1 MTEANPNRGAGGD
14 AFRVLVVDDEVL
26 YARALA
32 REIARHGAACDVVH
46 TAADAI
52 ASASKGRY
60 GAILLDHKLPDDDGI
75 RIVPVLR
82 ARQPDAAVIVMTA
95 FEAIPNAI
103 QAIRQGAEDYLV
115 KQTSVKPIVD
125 KVLEVRRRGQVRPA
139 SGEEHAPA
147 CGLLGN
153 SPAIEAVREQLRR
166 VGGRPDTTVLLTGE
180 TGSGKEVAARFLHEA
195 FAAKDSPFIPVDC
208 VALPGTLVES
218 LLFGHEKGAFTG
230 ADRAVTGAFEA
241 AGEGT
246 LFLDEIGE
254 MDLAL
259 QGKLLRVLESR
270 EFSRVGSVKRLPVRA
285 RVVAA
290 THRDLLELAHAGSFR
305 FDLYQRLSVFP
316 VRLPPL
322 RDRGDDALLL
332 AQHFV
337 DQVCRR
343 MGRRPEPLPK
353 DVEECLRAWDF
364 PGNVRELKNVIER
377 ALILGD
383 SGRVEL
389 RNLPERVLR
398 GDGVDVPIPAGTMPV
413 DFVPGV
419 DTLETVE
426 RRMIR
431 EALDRAG
438 GVKAEAARLL
448 GIRRFRLLRRL
459 DRLGMKEGGGLASG
473 PRGGDE

>member
-1 MTEANPNRGAGGD
+1 MTEPIAPRAAAPD
-14 AFRVLVVDDEVL
+14 AFRVLVVDDEML

-32 REIARHGAACDVVH
+32 RELARAGAACDVAH
-46 TAADAI
+46 TAADAL
-52 ASASKGRY
+52 ARAAGGRY
-60 GAILLDHKLPDDDGI
+60 DAILPDHKLPADDGI
-75 RIVPVLR
+75 RIVPILR
-82 ARQPDAAVIVMTA
+82 ARQPGATVLVMTA

-115 KQTSVKPIVD
+115 KQTSVQPIVD
-125 KVLEVRRRGQVRPA
+125 AVMEIGRRRLVRAGIGDDAEP
-139 SGEEHAPA
+139 G
-147 CGLLGN
+147 CGLLGR
-153 SPAIEAVREQLRR
+153 SPVIEAAREQLRR
-166 VGGRPDTTVLLTGE
+166 VGARPDTTVLLTGE
-180 TGSGKEVAARFLHEA
+180 TGCGKEVAARWLHEA
-195 FAAKDSPFIPVDC
+195 FAPKGSPFVPVDC
-208 VALPGTLVES
+208 VALPGQLVES

-241 AGEGT
+241 AGDGT

-254 MDLAL
+254 MDLSL

-270 EFSRVGSVKRLPVRA
+270 EFTRVGSVKRLPVRA
-285 RVVAA
+285 RIVAA
-290 THRDLLELAHAGSFR
+290 THRDLLEQARLGVFR

-316 VRLPPL
+316 VALPPL
-322 RDRGDDALLL
+322 RDRGDDVLLL
-332 AQHFV
+332 AAHFV
-337 DQVCRR
+337 GLVCRR
-343 MGRRPEPLPK
+343 MGRKAETLPRE
-353 DVEECLRAWDF
+353 VEECLRSWDF

-389 RNLPERVLR
+389 RHLPERVLR

-448 GIRRFRLLRRL
+448 GISRFRLLRRL
-459 DRLGMKEGGGLASG
+459 ERLGMKDGGEPSG
-473 PRGGDE
+473 P

>member
-1 MTEANPNRGAGGD
+1 MTGSNPARPSPSD

-32 REIARHGAACDVVH
+32 REITRHGAVCDVAH

-52 ASASKGRY
+52 ARASGARY
-60 GAILLDHKLPDDDGI
+60 DAILLDHKLPDDDGI

-82 ARQPDAAVIVMTA
+82 ARQADASVIVMTA

-115 KQTSVKPIVD
+115 KQTSVQPIVD
-125 KVLEVRRRGQVRPA
+125 AVMEVRRRRQVRA
-139 SGEEHAPA
+139 AEGEERTPE
-147 CGLLGN
+147 CGLLGR
-153 SPAIEAVREQLRR
+153 SPAIDAAREQLRR
-166 VGGRPDTTVLLTGE
+166 VGARVDTTVLLTGE
-180 TGSGKEVAARFLHEA
+180 TGVGKEVAARWLHEA
-195 FAAKDSPFIPVDC
+195 FAPKGSPFIPVDC
-208 VALPGTLVES
+208 VALPGTLIES

-230 ADRAVTGAFEA
+230 AERAVTGAFEA

-254 MDLAL
+254 MDVGL

-270 EFSRVGSVKRLPVRA
+270 EFTRVGSVKRLPVRA

-290 THRDLLELAHAGSFR
+290 THRDLMEQARAGAFR

-316 VRLPPL
+316 VCLPPL
-322 RDRGDDALLL
+322 RDRGDDILLL
-332 AQHFV
+332 AWHFV
-337 DQVCRR
+337 EQVCRR
-343 MGRRPEPLPK
+343 MGRQPEPLPRE
-353 DVEECLRAWDF
+353 VAEALRSWDF

-383 SGRVEL
+383 SGVVEL
-389 RNLPERVLR
+389 RHLPDRVLR
-398 GDGVDVPIPAGTMPV
+398 GDGADVPIPAGTMPV
-413 DFVPGV
+413 DFLPGV

-448 GIRRFRLLRRL
+448 GISRFRLLRRL
-459 DRLGMKEGGGLASG
+459 DRLGMKDGGAERPGPGGGEA
-473 PRGGDE
+473 